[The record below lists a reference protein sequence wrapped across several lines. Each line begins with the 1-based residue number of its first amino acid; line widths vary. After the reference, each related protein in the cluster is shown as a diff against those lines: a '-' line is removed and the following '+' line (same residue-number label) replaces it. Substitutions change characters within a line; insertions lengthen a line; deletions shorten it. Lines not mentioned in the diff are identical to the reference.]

1 MSFLS
6 EPKAGNR
13 FQKEEPVPPE
23 GSAETEVSGE
33 PRADLQQDDAA
44 PKPEPA
50 KRLYYGADITGNE
63 DDSVFRKLA
72 TCFTDGYHGEWAGF
86 YNQGYPASTQH
97 RHMFWHV
104 EYRTTMAP
112 HQNHWYSNTD
122 DQLMEEYIARLRDQF
137 PLQKL
142 EEIKNSCE
150 YSCSDPRLHPRH
162 QEHSEEAAREAE
174 RRIDD
179 DFKKMT
185 TVLECYVED
194 HKVLPY
200 CIALQ
205 CLASRYLGGGMFDPR
220 TMMMKNIL
228 NYRSSPQC
236 SLMFW
241 NLGNWCRA
249 RFSKCPLPERLQKFA
264 PHIDYDLNSGH
275 EKIGDLPQ
283 FSNYF
288 INVIKNFGAH
298 LFMNWGAGSLYPHKE
313 LLEVRFTT
321 CFHDYHDLMVAAL
334 IKKERYVRQIA
345 GYHTSEDDTRIRYVS
360 WAIFDVYWGIK
371 KQRGTEI
378 EEPLTR
384 ARMKMIRVCVCL
396 SCRTQACRRFTRYH
410 RGVHCAHGL

>member
-1 MSFLS
+1 
-6 EPKAGNR
+6 
-13 FQKEEPVPPE
+13 
-23 GSAETEVSGE
+23 
-33 PRADLQQDDAA
+33 
-44 PKPEPA
+44 
-50 KRLYYGADITGNE
+50 
-63 DDSVFRKLA
+63 
-72 TCFTDGYHGEWAGF
+72 
-86 YNQGYPASTQH
+86 
-97 RHMFWHV
+97 
-104 EYRTTMAP
+104 
-112 HQNHWYSNTD
+112 
-122 DQLMEEYIARLRDQF
+122 
-137 PLQKL
+137 
-142 EEIKNSCE
+142 
-150 YSCSDPRLHPRH
+150 
-162 QEHSEEAAREAE
+162 
-174 RRIDD
+174 
-179 DFKKMT
+179 
-185 TVLECYVED
+185 
-194 HKVLPY
+194 
-200 CIALQ
+200 
-205 CLASRYLGGGMFDPR
+205 MFDPR

-228 NYRSSPQC
+228 NYRSSPQF

-345 GYHTSEDDTRIRYVS
+345 GYHTREDDTRIRYVS

-384 ARMKMIRVCVCL
+384 ARMKMIRVCVSIMSDTSMSEIHPVSQGSAL
-396 SCRTQACRRFTRYH
+396 RAWPLNVPVIKLT
-410 RGVHCAHGL
+410 